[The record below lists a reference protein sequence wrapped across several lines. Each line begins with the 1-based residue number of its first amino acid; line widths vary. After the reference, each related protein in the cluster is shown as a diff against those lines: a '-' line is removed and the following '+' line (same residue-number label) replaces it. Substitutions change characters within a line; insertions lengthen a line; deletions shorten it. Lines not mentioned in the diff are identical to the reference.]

1 MVEEP
6 EWPFR
11 TWDEEQEAFQEN
23 LDHAGPPRSAQNP
36 ELLVVPLVKGQDA
49 VARFEAS
56 VAAAP
61 HDVAYGL
68 RTRMALFE
76 AAGFLAHHGSVVH
89 PHDLA
94 LREAGLTGSY
104 SIAAMTGRL
113 KAVAPWTTTEGGE
126 EVVID
131 DHLVANALAFAR
143 QWRRLAEL
151 SSWQPLKSV
160 EVLSSPLTQLGA
172 HLADDEATRL
182 AFRFFHKS
190 RLDRASPPIHRS

>member
-36 ELLVVPLVKGQDA
+36 ELLVVPLVKAQDA

-68 RTRMALFE
+68 RTRWHCSRPLVFWLITGLWCTRMISLFAKQAL
-76 AAGFLAHHGSVVH
+76 
-89 PHDLA
+89 PD
-94 LREAGLTGSY
+94 R
-104 SIAAMTGRL
+104 
-113 KAVAPWTTTEGGE
+113 
-126 EVVID
+126 
-131 DHLVANALAFAR
+131 
-143 QWRRLAEL
+143 
-151 SSWQPLKSV
+151 
-160 EVLSSPLTQLGA
+160 
-172 HLADDEATRL
+172 TR
-182 AFRFFHKS
+182 
-190 RLDRASPPIHRS
+190 SPP